1 MNARADEAFAAG
13 LTPAQAYEQA
23 DTLFRSNT
31 PRSPDQALA
40 SRERLLSLARR
51 SGNATL
57 IADALLW
64 HHQTLLFSGR
74 HAQAQ
79 SAREQSRSIALRLDD
94 AARLA
99 ACDIWEAQVLR
110 RRGLYVD
117 SVIKITQ
124 ALPRLVGHRDPA
136 RMRQRA
142 LVILSDIYRSLS
154 LWERAIDT
162 STESVQ
168 LATSRGDEAAVL
180 RSIHDEL
187 YTRFKRAEARYSGLS
202 AMPPDDDDLLRVETI
217 ARSYLEACDPAS
229 CFAVAS
235 NFAFL
240 YKRLLFIVLASTG
253 RLQQAT
259 TMWAQQGHIIDRYDE
274 PLGAAEVAFH
284 HEGPQR
290 AVQILGAAVEDP
302 DALTA
307 EDLASAWRLLSTA
320 HQRLGDQR
328 AALHALRV
336 HIKLELGLSHTSAKV
351 QAALLALELEAER
364 EKLLAQRALIHAGKL
379 AAVGQLASS
388 IAHEVSQPSA
398 ALMLLEADARQ
409 ALRDQRWPLLD
420 EVLGDMQRQDA
431 AAGPVVNRMKEFS
444 RDDPLHMQRLNLRE
458 VVDEAHG
465 LCKPAIG
472 AAQIDYE
479 QNVADVQVHADKE
492 RVILT
497 LVNLVNNALDAM
509 RGQSQPQPRLR
520 IEAVVQDDGR
530 QVRLGVIDNGPGL
543 SEPAQVQVLQPFFTT
558 KSTGLGLGLTITREA
573 LAGMGA
579 RLEVGNAPGGGAC
592 FSLLLQIAVSA

>member
-1 MNARADEAFAAG
+1 M
-13 LTPAQAYEQA
+13 
-23 DTLFRSNT
+23 
-31 PRSPDQALA
+31 
-40 SRERLLSLARR
+40 
-51 SGNATL
+51 
-57 IADALLW
+57 
-64 HHQTLLFSGR
+64 
-74 HAQAQ
+74 
-79 SAREQSRSIALRLDD
+79 
-94 AARLA
+94 
-99 ACDIWEAQVLR
+99 
-110 RRGLYVD
+110 
-117 SVIKITQ
+117 
-124 ALPRLVGHRDPA
+124 
-136 RMRQRA
+136 
-142 LVILSDIYRSLS
+142 
-154 LWERAIDT
+154 
-162 STESVQ
+162 
-168 LATSRGDEAAVL
+168 
-180 RSIHDEL
+180 
-187 YTRFKRAEARYSGLS
+187 
-202 AMPPDDDDLLRVETI
+202 
-217 ARSYLEACDPAS
+217 
-229 CFAVAS
+229 
-235 NFAFL
+235 
-240 YKRLLFIVLASTG
+240 
-253 RLQQAT
+253 
-259 TMWAQQGHIIDRYDE
+259 
-274 PLGAAEVAFH
+274 
-284 HEGPQR
+284 
-290 AVQILGAAVEDP
+290 
-302 DALTA
+302 
-307 EDLASAWRLLSTA
+307 
-320 HQRLGDQR
+320 
-328 AALHALRV
+328 
-336 HIKLELGLSHTSAKV
+336 
-351 QAALLALELEAER
+351 
-364 EKLLAQRALIHAGKL
+364 AQRALIHAGKL

-420 EVLGDMQRQDA
+420 EVLGDMQRQTQRLA
-431 AAGPVVNRMKEFS
+431 RLVNRMKEFS

-592 FSLLLQIAVSA
+592 FSVALQVMSAR